1 MWNKISSYFR
11 MYPSRV
17 SGYTSALIL
26 WGHKYYSGKVMDLL
40 IPSVMFMIGMGEMAQ
55 RAENKKTIKALY
67 MENDPDRSDED
78 IIKDIK

>member
-1 MWNKISSYFR
+1 MWNKISTYFKR
-11 MYPSRV
+11 YPARV

-26 WGHKYYSGKVMDLL
+26 WGHKYFSGKLIDLL

-67 MENDPDRSDED
+67 TENDPNRSDED

>member
-1 MWNKISSYFR
+1 MWNKISAYFKR
-11 MYPSRV
+11 YPARV

-26 WGHKYYSGKVMDLL
+26 WGHKYFSGKLVDLL

-67 MENDPDRSDED
+67 IENDPNRSDED

>member
-1 MWNKISSYFR
+1 MWNKISTYTKR
-11 MYPSRV
+11 YPARV

-26 WGHKYYSGKVMDLL
+26 WAHKYFSGQLMDIL

-67 MENDPDRSDED
+67 TDNDPHRSDEE
-78 IIKDIK
+78 IIKDII

>member
-1 MWNKISSYFR
+1 MWNKISTYFKR
-11 MYPSRV
+11 YPARV

-67 MENDPDRSDED
+67 TENDPTRSDED

>member
-1 MWNKISSYFR
+1 MWNKISTYFKR
-11 MYPSRV
+11 YPARV

-67 MENDPDRSDED
+67 TKNDPTRSDED

>member
-1 MWNKISSYFR
+1 MWNKISTYTKR
-11 MYPSRV
+11 YPARV

-26 WGHKYYSGKVMDLL
+26 WGHKYFSGQIIDIL

-67 MENDPDRSDED
+67 TDNDPHRSDEEILKD
-78 IIKDIK
+78 II

>member
-1 MWNKISSYFR
+1 MWSKISTYTKR
-11 MYPSRV
+11 YPARV

-26 WGHKYYSGKVMDLL
+26 WGHKYFSGKLVDLL

-67 MENDPDRSDED
+67 TQNDPQKSDED

>member
-1 MWNKISSYFR
+1 MWNKVSTYAKR
-11 MYPSRV
+11 YPARI

-26 WGHKYYSGKVMDLL
+26 WGHKYFSGKIVDLL
-40 IPSVMFMIGMGEMAQ
+40 IPSVMFIIGMGEMAQ

-67 MENDPDRSDED
+67 TENDPQKSDED